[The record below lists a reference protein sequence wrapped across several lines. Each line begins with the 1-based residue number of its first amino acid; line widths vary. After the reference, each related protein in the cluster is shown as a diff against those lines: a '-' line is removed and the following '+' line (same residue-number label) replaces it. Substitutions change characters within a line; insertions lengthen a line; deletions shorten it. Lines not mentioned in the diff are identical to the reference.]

1 MERTDAAGKFALLG
15 ILSLCPGS
23 GYDIKKMVASSIG
36 YFWNESYGRIYPLL
50 KQLAKEGMIRPQ
62 LGNRSGRRARQSYAI
77 TEKGA
82 RALEEWLRRE
92 PRLEPNRSE
101 LLLKMFFSGRVP
113 VEVASAH
120 VLARKRIEE
129 NNLARYAQ
137 VEESLRRNR
146 GSHPELPYWLSTV
159 SYGRHRSEAIVLWC
173 DETLRRFSQLKKQTN
188 ARRGAK

>member
-15 ILSLCPGS
+15 MLSLCPGS
-23 GYDIKKMVASSIG
+23 GYDIKKMVGSSIG

-137 VEESLRRNR
+137 VEESL
-146 GSHPELPYWLSTV
+146 
-159 SYGRHRSEAIVLWC
+159 
-173 DETLRRFSQLKKQTN
+173 
-188 ARRGAK
+188 

>member
-1 MERTDAAGKFALLG
+1 MAREDAAGKFALLG

-23 GYDIKKMVASSIG
+23 GYDIKKMVESSIG
-36 YFWNESYGRIYPLL
+36 YFWSESYGRIYPLL
-50 KQLAKEGMIRPQ
+50 KQLTKEGMIQPQ
-62 LGNRSGRRARQSYAI
+62 RGDKASRRERQSYVI
-77 TEKGA
+77 TDKGT

-101 LLLKMFFSGRVP
+101 LLLKMFFSGRIP

-120 VLARKRIEE
+120 VVARKRIEE
-129 NNLARYAQ
+129 HNLARYAQ

-146 GSHPELPYWLSTV
+146 ATHPELPYWLSTV